1 MRKRTANA
9 TINHNK
15 SREGYRARER
25 KSNNDDATIYH
36 NNLREGQ
43 RVRESTDATINHY

>member
-1 MRKRTANA
+1 VRKRTTDA

-25 KSNNDDATIYH
+25 ERAIMMMQQYTI
-36 NNLREGQ
+36 
-43 RVRESTDATINHY
+43 II